1 MITGLYFFFRVL
13 FYYIFRVFFG
23 FKVYG
28 SEVVPEIGGVIIAAN
43 HVSYLDPPVLGLA
56 LKRKAVFI
64 AKKELFTLPVIGC
77 LIRRLCIPVDREH
90 PKPSTIKE
98 ALKRLR
104 NGEVVVI
111 FPEGGINLNG
121 SFKDA
126 KRGIGL
132 ISYMSNVPVIPVF
145 IKGTHK
151 ALPVGTWFPRLAK
164 IEVFF
169 GNPLKLEEYEDEKDF
184 QERICRDIMDRIKE
198 LGK

>member
-1 MITGLYFFFRVL
+1 MLTGLYLFFRAL
-13 FYYIFRVFFG
+13 LYYIFRIFFR
-23 FKVYG
+23 FEVYG
-28 SEVVPEIGGVIIAAN
+28 SETVPKTGGVIIAAN

-64 AKKELFTLPVIGC
+64 AKKELFTAPVLGC

-98 ALKRLR
+98 ALRRLR

-111 FPEGGINLNG
+111 FPEGGINLDG

-145 IKGTHK
+145 IKGTQK
-151 ALPVGTWFPRLAK
+151 ALPVGTWVPRPAK

-169 GNPLKLEEYEDEKDF
+169 GNPLKSEGYEDEKEF
-184 QERICRDIMDRIKE
+184 QDRICKDIMDRIKE
-198 LGK
+198 LGS